1 MVNKR
6 KRKNPFDA
14 AKKCLEEEANQ
25 TDDSEDSK
33 YAIVPQEI
41 LLHVFKFLTLSERC
55 KVARYILILL
65 PLSIQ
70 CQWSSFTKAK

>member
-6 KRKNPFDA
+6 KRKNPFETASA
-14 AKKCLEEEANQ
+14 AKKCLEEEAHLTN
-25 TDDSEDSK
+25 DSEDSK

-55 KVARYILILL
+55 KVAR
-65 PLSIQ
+65 
-70 CQWSSFTKAK
+70 